1 MVNEIMDA
9 LRLPKA
15 TVIGLSMGR
24 YFALVFALAHPERV
38 NKLVLIGEPAGFP
51 S

>member
-1 MVNEIMDA
+1 
-9 LRLPKA
+9 
-15 TVIGLSMGR
+15 
-24 YFALVFALAHPERV
+24 VFALAHPERV